1 MIGHEHVNHALLEI
15 KCVCLL
21 CFMLASFAFM
31 EKEECGCLVFP
42 NLEDEL
48 VGNVVLVLV
57 FHDFSWDQGVNWWI
71 RLQKDEKF
79 LLFEG

>member
-1 MIGHEHVNHALLEI
+1 
-15 KCVCLL
+15 
-21 CFMLASFAFM
+21 MLASFAFM

-71 RLQKDEKF
+71 RL
-79 LLFEG
+79 